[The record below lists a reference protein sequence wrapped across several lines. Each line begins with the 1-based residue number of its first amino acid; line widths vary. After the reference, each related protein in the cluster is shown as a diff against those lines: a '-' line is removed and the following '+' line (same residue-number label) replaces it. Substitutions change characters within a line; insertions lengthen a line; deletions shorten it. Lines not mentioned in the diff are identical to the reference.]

1 MLYYIREVM
10 ATHVTRYSGTRI
22 VGANCT
28 ACTKLTAADK
38 QALHRIAVQRGVS
51 DYELARQILLEYID
65 TMTSA

>member
-10 ATHVTRYSGTRI
+10 TTHVTRYSGTR
-22 VGANCT
+22 VAGANCT

-38 QALHRIAVQRGVS
+38 QALHRIAVQRGLS

-65 TMTSA
+65 AMTSA

>member
-1 MLYYIREVM
+1 MLYYIQEVM
-10 ATHVTRYSGTRI
+10 TMLVTRYSGTRI

-65 TMTSA
+65 AMTSA

>member
-10 ATHVTRYSGTRI
+10 TMLTTRYSGTRI

-28 ACTKLTAADK
+28 ACDK
-38 QALHRIAVQRGVS
+38 QALHRIAVQRGIS

-65 TMTSA
+65 AMTSA

>member
-10 ATHVTRYSGTRI
+10 TMLVTRYSGTR
-22 VGANCT
+22 VAGANCT

-38 QALHRIAVQRGVS
+38 QALHRIAVQQGIS

-65 TMTSA
+65 TMTST